1 MVADDT
7 SSACAG
13 APAGGQPQI
22 SAQRRLIVRLAQD
35 KRDLAAVQRLR
46 YRVFAEEMGA
56 DIAPP
61 SVGLDIDAFDELCDH
76 LLVIDED
83 APAAEAV
90 VGTYRLLRESVARG
104 SQILGGGFYSEG
116 EFNLAPLTATRADPS
131 REMVELG
138 RSCVLAP
145 YRTAPTISLLWR
157 GIAEYLTSHRISM
170 MFGCASFPGTDPD
183 MFAPALSWLYHHH
196 LLPVEQRPT
205 VLPGKGVAMERLA
218 AGSYDTRHAMF
229 QLPPLIKGY
238 IRVGAMFGDGAFI
251 DHAFNT
257 VDVCV
262 VMPVERIANRY
273 AARFSVAA

>member
-1 MVADDT
+1 MSATDPQTHATPADT
-7 SSACAG
+7 
-13 APAGGQPQI
+13 
-22 SAQRRLIVRLAQD
+22 AQRRLIVRLAQD
-35 KRDLAAVQRLR
+35 RGDLAAVQRLR

-61 SVGLDIDAFDELCDH
+61 SIGLDIDAFDELCDH

-83 APAAEAV
+83 APAADAV
-90 VGTYRLLRESVARG
+90 VGTYRLLRESVAR
-104 SQILGGGFYSEG
+104 SAGGFYSEG
-116 EFNLAPLTATRADPS
+116 EFDLAPLAAARTDAS
-131 REMVELG
+131 RDMVELG

-157 GIAEYLTSHRISM
+157 GIAEYLNAHRISM
-170 MFGCASFPGTDPD
+170 MFGCASFPGIDPD
-183 MFAPALSWLYHHH
+183 MFAPALSYLYHHH

-205 VLPGKGVAMERLA
+205 VLAGKGVAMERLA
-218 AGSYDTRHAMF
+218 PGTYDKRHAMF

-238 IRVGAMFGDGAFI
+238 IRVGAMFGDGAYI

-262 VMPVERIANRY
+262 VMPVDKITSRY
-273 AARFSVAA
+273 AARFSYAA